1 MVRTTKT
8 PTTTNAPAKAKKT
21 AAPAVV
27 AKVEAAPVE
36 AAAPTNELVAA
47 APVVKDSIDLV
58 SQRMTE
64 FSAKIQQMMG
74 LFSTVKSDFKTL
86 EKAVA
91 REMKAAQKA
100 TAKKRQNSGNRKP
113 SGFVKPAR
121 ISDELANFLG
131 KETGTEMSRTDVS
144 KEINSYIVK
153 HSLKN
158 VNNGRIIHPDA
169 KLTKLLKVGKDE
181 ELTFF
186 NLQKYMKP
194 HFAKAGELVAP
205 ATAAASAS
213 ASV

>member
-213 ASV
+213 V

>member
-8 PTTTNAPAKAKKT
+8 PTTTNTPAKAKKT

-213 ASV
+213 V

>member
-8 PTTTNAPAKAKKT
+8 PTTTNTPAKAKKT

-36 AAAPTNELVAA
+36 AAPTNELVAA

>member
-8 PTTTNAPAKAKKT
+8 PTTTNTPAKAKKT

-131 KETGTEMSRTDVS
+131 KETGTEMSRTDVR

-213 ASV
+213 V